1 MLLNAEI
8 NAKESEIADLTG
20 QLQAAQERWDAVQ
33 PDLAELARLRA
44 IVKVLTPSSP
54 PPHIVTALA
63 SLFLLLFN
71 PWVDTPTPR
80 HHNCRLFRWTPPP
93 ALSPAAPLRGS
104 TTTGPPSPTLAP
116 AQAACGP
123 VAAGAGCFTW

>member
-44 IVKVLTPSSP
+44 IVKVRIR
-54 PPHIVTALA
+54 PHLPRTDTAL
-63 SLFLLLFN
+63 
-71 PWVDTPTPR
+71 T
-80 HHNCRLFRWTPPP
+80 
-93 ALSPAAPLRGS
+93 
-104 TTTGPPSPTLAP
+104 
-116 AQAACGP
+116 
-123 VAAGAGCFTW
+123 